1 MAKRSGNKAAAGWN
15 ARMLGLVLCAFF
27 VLGVITGFSTVGRA
41 VALRVSGFISSFS
54 GKIPHASFSWA
65 PLNGWIDDQV
75 HRAEL
80 RSGINFSALW
90 RRPTSARANGSVVAI
105 VERHDGF
112 YALFSD
118 GELRGPIS
126 PTATDDLPILSGN
139 GVENARGSDLVEY
152 AAVMVRAEAQL
163 SHIVSEMNVDDDGTA
178 SLYLD
183 RARTAVVFDLD
194 QVPLELGRAA
204 EILGQWHDREQMIA
218 AIDMTTPGEA
228 VVRVTETA
236 SVPHP
241 AVNKVSDHASAGA
254 ASAPPATTLRS
265 R

>member
-1 MAKRSGNKAAAGWN
+1 
-15 ARMLGLVLCAFF
+15 MLGLVLCAFF

-41 VALRVSGFISSFS
+41 LALRLAGFISSFS
-54 GKIPHASFSWA
+54 GKVPHASFSWA
-65 PLNGWIDDQV
+65 PVSGWIDEQIHSV
-75 HRAEL
+75 EV

-90 RRPTSARANGSVVAI
+90 RRPMSTRASGGVVAI

-126 PTATDDLPILSGN
+126 PTATDDLPILSGK
-139 GVENARGSDLVEY
+139 GVENARGADLVEY

-163 SHIVSEMNVDDDGTA
+163 SHMVSEMNVDDDGTA

-183 RARTAVVFDLD
+183 RARTAVIFDLD
-194 QVPLELGRAA
+194 AVPLEIGRAA
-204 EILGQWHDREQMIA
+204 EILARWHDREQMIA

-228 VVRVTETA
+228 IVRVTEAA
-236 SVPHP
+236 SVPQVHP
-241 AVNKVSDHASAGA
+241 TVSKVSDHASAGA
-254 ASAPPATTLRS
+254 AGAAPATTPRS

>member
-1 MAKRSGNKAAAGWN
+1 
-15 ARMLGLVLCAFF
+15 MLGLVLCAFF

-41 VALRVSGFISSFS
+41 VALRVSGFFSSFS
-54 GKIPHASFSWA
+54 NRIPHASFSWA
-65 PLNGWIDDQV
+65 PVSGWIDEQI
-75 HRAEL
+75 HRAEI
-80 RSGINFSALW
+80 RSGINLSALW
-90 RRPTSARANGSVVAI
+90 RHPMSARGSGGVVAV

-152 AAVMVRAEAQL
+152 AAIMVRAEAQL
-163 SHIVSEMNVDDDGTA
+163 ARMVSEMNVDDDGTA

-194 QVPLELGRAA
+194 AVPLELGRAA
-204 EILGQWHDREQMIA
+204 EILGRWRDREQMIA

-228 VVRVTETA
+228 VVRVTEAA
-236 SVPHP
+236 SVPKVLGT
-241 AVNKVSDHASAGA
+241 VNKVSNHAPAGA
-254 ASAPPATTLRS
+254 TGAAPATTPRS